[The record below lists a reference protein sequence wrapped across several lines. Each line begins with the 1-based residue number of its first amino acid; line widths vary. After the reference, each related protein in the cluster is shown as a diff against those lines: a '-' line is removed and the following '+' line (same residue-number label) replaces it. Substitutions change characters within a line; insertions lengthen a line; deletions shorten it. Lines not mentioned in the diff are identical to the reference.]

1 MKIKDLPECERP
13 RERLQ
18 KSGAGA
24 LSTAELLAIL
34 LRTGARGKS
43 AVDLAS
49 DLLKEIPEG
58 LLLEGAYDDFLKVK
72 GMGPARACTLAAAVE
87 LARRLKIVDRPKR
100 LLVSNQKTAGEYL
113 ISRYAHER
121 QELLGVLLLDSKNR
135 LVREYVPYRGTSN
148 YAAMEP
154 REVFGPALV
163 SKAAKLILFHTH
175 PSGDPSPSAEDEEF
189 TRKMKELGQ
198 RLQIPV
204 VDHIVVG
211 TDGWFSFAEKRRL

>member
-24 LSTAELLAIL
+24 LSTQELLAVL
-34 LRTGARGKS
+34 LRTGPRGRS

-49 DLLKEIPEG
+49 DVLKEIPEG
-58 LLLEGAYDDFLKVK
+58 LLAEGAYDDFLKIK
-72 GMGPARACTLAAAVE
+72 GVGPARASIMAAAVE
-87 LARRLKIVDRPKR
+87 LARRLKGADRPKR
-100 LLVSNQKTAGEYL
+100 LLVSNQKAAGEYL

-121 QELLGVLLLDSKNR
+121 QELLGVLLLDGKNR
-135 LVREYVPYRGTSN
+135 LIREYVPYRGTSN

-175 PSGDPSPSAEDEEF
+175 PSGDPSPSVEDEEF
-189 TRKMKELGQ
+189 TRKMKELAQ
-198 RLQIPV
+198 RLQMPV

-211 TDGWFSFAEKRRL
+211 TEGWFSFAEKRRL

>member
-1 MKIKDLPECERP
+1 M
-13 RERLQ
+13 
-18 KSGAGA
+18 
-24 LSTAELLAIL
+24 
-34 LRTGARGKS
+34 
-43 AVDLAS
+43 
-49 DLLKEIPEG
+49 KEIPEG
-58 LLLEGAYDDFLKVK
+58 LLADAAYDDFLKIN
-72 GMGPARACTLAAAVE
+72 GAGPARAATMAAAVE
-87 LARRLKIVDRPKR
+87 LARRLKSADRPKR
-100 LLVSNQKTAGEYL
+100 LPVSNQKAAGEYL

-121 QELLGVLLLDSKNR
+121 QELLGVLLLDGKNR

-198 RLQIPV
+198 RLQMPV

-211 TDGWFSFAEKRRL
+211 TEGWFSFAEKRRL